1 MCFIN
6 KLEIRFIVIVI
17 YVDGLNFVE
26 TLRKLTRVANYLK
39 MIPINL
45 ALRQDMYSLVVVL
58 QFYGDQ

>member
-45 ALRQDMYSLVVVL
+45 ALR
-58 QFYGDQ
+58 